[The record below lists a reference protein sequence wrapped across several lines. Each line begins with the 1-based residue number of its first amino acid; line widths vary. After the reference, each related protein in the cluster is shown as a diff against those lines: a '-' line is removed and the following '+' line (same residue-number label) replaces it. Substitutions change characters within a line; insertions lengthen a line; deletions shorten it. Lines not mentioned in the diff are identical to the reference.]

1 MNKIVYAP
9 LIILTTFCSG
19 LFAQTM
25 EVSLLEKQD
34 RFRGEIEKKIKGEI
48 LDPILGKDKSY
59 VFADIEFEIVTK
71 KSDQSKKGSGAIQQY
86 KERGDQKKSPT
97 DNFILPGVPKPK
109 SISGGEKERPSTSQ
123 GVQTEQSKGTASV
136 RYGIDTEIN
145 KFQITVIHDD
155 SLAQNILMLARERID
170 DFLVPY
176 KIGKKTVPV
185 VIFKPTKFKSY
196 NIKSDLQRPKVYLP
210 LIFAALFL
218 LLLLFLFGPLWG
230 FFRKYVNAM
239 VAKPGAEVN
248 IESKTEEG
256 EGGGKGGGGGD
267 DDGVKEGHQ
276 QVDMMFENKEP
287 EVEDEDEL
295 MKNFHP
301 FEYINEDN
309 LKRLIYLFLLR
320 KEEPWVI
327 AVVLSY
333 MKPDISRQTLSM
345 LPVEVQAKVALEAIT
360 VRQATYEQIK
370 AIDKDIK
377 ESIEFVVGGIEKVS
391 KMLED
396 ADPVTQKNI
405 LEYLKTQKP
414 EIYER
419 VRKMILLFEDIV
431 NFEDK
436 DIQTIIRSV
445 NNEDIASA
453 IHNAEPQIVDK
464 FFKNMSQGAV
474 NSIKEIMEYAGEVN
488 ETQVGDAQM
497 KILDSIKSLEA
508 EGKIAKLNEDSNEL
522 YILEGADMSM
532 GSDRKE
538 RYQNASEKK
547 EDKKP
552 EDETGGNAE
561 AASYLQAGKDS
572 QEQGRHEEALSYL
585 EYAVGLD
592 ANLGEA
598 YQYMGSAYYA
608 LGRIGEAIAA
618 YDRYAA
624 LSNDPA
630 VEEWLNNF
638 KEQVRGT

>member
-1 MNKIVYAP
+1 MNKILYAS
-9 LIILTTFCSG
+9 LIIMATSCLG
-19 LFAQTM
+19 LFDQTM
-25 EVSLLEKQD
+25 EVSLLEKQSQ
-34 RFRGEIEKKIKGEI
+34 FRKTVEDKIKLEI
-48 LDPILGKDKSY
+48 LDPILGRGKSY

-71 KSDQSKKGSGAIQQY
+71 KSDQQKKGMGALQQY
-86 KERGDQKKSPT
+86 KEKGSQKKSPM
-97 DNFILPGVPKPK
+97 DDFILPGVPKPK
-109 SISGGEKERPSTSQ
+109 SISGSDKKERPSMSQ
-123 GVQTEQSKGTASV
+123 GVQTEQSKGTESI

-145 KFQITVIHDD
+145 KFQVTVIHDD
-155 SLAQNILMLARERID
+155 TLAQEILMLSRERID
-170 DFLVPY
+170 DFLAPY
-176 KIGKKTVPV
+176 KIEKKAAPV

-196 NIKSDLQRPKVYLP
+196 NIASDIQRPKVYLP
-210 LIFAALFL
+210 LIFAALLL

-230 FFRKYVNAM
+230 FFRKYVNAIA
-239 VAKPGAEVN
+239 AKPGAEVN
-248 IESKTEEG
+248 IESKTEAAE
-256 EGGGKGGGGGD
+256 GKGGGGEGD
-267 DDGVKEGHQ
+267 DGIKEGHQ
-276 QVDMMFENKEP
+276 QVDMMFEQKEG
-287 EVEDEDEL
+287 EVEDEEEL

-309 LKRLIYLFLLR
+309 LKKLIYLFLLR

-345 LPVEVQAKVALEAIT
+345 LPVEMQAKVALEAIT

-377 ESIEFVVGGIEKVS
+377 ESIEFIVGGIEKVS

-474 NSIKEIMEYAGEVN
+474 NSIKEIMEYAGEIT
-488 ETQVGDAQM
+488 ETQAGEAQM

-508 EGKIAKLNEDSNEL
+508 EGKIAKLNEGSDEL
-522 YILEGADMSM
+522 YIFEGADMSM
-532 GSDRKE
+532 DSGRKDK
-538 RYQNASEKK
+538 YKAVSEKK
-547 EDKKP
+547 EDKEPSSEPNP
-552 EDETGGNAE
+552 EI
-561 AASYLQAGKDS
+561 ASYLRAGKESHD
-572 QEQGRHEEALSYL
+572 QGRHEEALSYL

-592 ANLGEA
+592 GNLGEA
-598 YQYMGSAYYA
+598 YQYMGSAYYS
-608 LGRIGEAIAA
+608 LGRVDEAVAA
-618 YDRYAA
+618 YDKYAA

-630 VEEWLNNF
+630 VVEWLNNF
-638 KEQVRGT
+638 KQQVGK

>member
-1 MNKIVYAP
+1 
-9 LIILTTFCSG
+9 
-19 LFAQTM
+19 M
-25 EVSLLEKQD
+25 EISLLEKQD
-34 RFRGEIEKKIKGEI
+34 YFRKTIEDKIKLEI
-48 LDPILGKDKSY
+48 LDPILGRDKSY

-71 KSDQSKKGSGAIQQY
+71 RSDQMKKGTGALQQY
-86 KERGDQKKSPT
+86 KEKGDQKKSPT
-97 DNFILPGVPKPK
+97 DDFILPGVPKPK
-109 SISGGEKERPSTSQ
+109 SISGSDKERPQMSQ
-123 GVQTEQSKGTASV
+123 GVQTEQSKGTESI

-155 SLAQNILMLARERID
+155 TLPQEMLLLSRERID
-170 DFLVPY
+170 DFLAPF
-176 KIGKKTVPV
+176 KIDKKAVPV

-196 NIKSDLQRPKVYLP
+196 NVTNDIQRPTVYLP
-210 LIFAALFL
+210 LIFAALLL

-230 FFRKYVNAM
+230 FFRKYVRAIA
-239 VAKPGAEVN
+239 AKPGAEVN
-248 IESKTEEG
+248 IKSKTEEG
-256 EGGGKGGGGGD
+256 AGGKGGGEGD
-267 DDGVKEGHQ
+267 DGNKEGHQ
-276 QVDMMFENKEP
+276 QVDMMFEQK
-287 EVEDEDEL
+287 VEDEGEL
-295 MKNFHP
+295 IKNFHP

-345 LPVEVQAKVALEAIT
+345 LPVEIQSKVALEAIT

-377 ESIEFVVGGIEKVS
+377 ESIEFIVGGIDKVA

-436 DIQTIIRSV
+436 DMQTIIRSV

-453 IHNAEPQIVDK
+453 IHNVEPQIVDK
-464 FFKNMSQGAV
+464 LFKNMSQGAV
-474 NSIKEIMEYAGEVN
+474 NSIKEIMEYAGEVT
-488 ETQVGDAQM
+488 EAQSSEAQL

-508 EGKIAKLNEDSNEL
+508 EGKIAKLNEGYDEL
-522 YILEGADMSM
+522 SILEGADMSM
-532 GSDRKE
+532 SSDRQE
-538 RYQNASEKK
+538 RYKSASEKK
-547 EDKKP
+547 EEKEPATESNP
-552 EDETGGNAE
+552 EI
-561 AASYLQAGKDS
+561 ASYLAAGKDS
-572 QEQGRHEEALSYL
+572 HDQGRHEEALSYL
-585 EYAVGLD
+585 EYVVSLD

-598 YQYMGSAYYA
+598 YQYMGSAYYS
-608 LGRIGEAIAA
+608 LGRIDEAVAA
-618 YDRYAA
+618 YDRYAM

-630 VEEWLNNF
+630 VVEWLNNF
-638 KEQVRGT
+638 KQQVGK

>member
-1 MNKIVYAP
+1 MNRILYAS
-9 LIILTTFCSG
+9 LIIILTSCSG
-19 LFAQTM
+19 LFAQSM
-25 EVSLLEKQD
+25 EISLLEKQD
-34 RFRGEIEKKIKGEI
+34 YFRKTIEDKIKLEI
-48 LDPILGKDKSY
+48 LDPILGRDKSY

-71 KSDQSKKGSGAIQQY
+71 RSDQMKKGTGALQQY
-86 KERGDQKKSPT
+86 KEKGDQKKSPT
-97 DNFILPGVPKPK
+97 DDFILPGVPKPK
-109 SISGGEKERPSTSQ
+109 SISGSDKERPQMSQ
-123 GVQTEQSKGTASV
+123 GVQTEQSKGTESI

-155 SLAQNILMLARERID
+155 TLPQEMLLLSRERID
-170 DFLVPY
+170 DFLAPF
-176 KIGKKTVPV
+176 KIDKKAVPV

-196 NIKSDLQRPKVYLP
+196 NVTNDIQRPTVYLP
-210 LIFAALFL
+210 LIFAALLL

-230 FFRKYVNAM
+230 FFRKYVRAIA
-239 VAKPGAEVN
+239 AKPGAEVN
-248 IESKTEEG
+248 IKSKTEEG
-256 EGGGKGGGGGD
+256 AGGKGGGEGD
-267 DDGVKEGHQ
+267 DGNKEGHQ
-276 QVDMMFENKEP
+276 QVDMMFEQK
-287 EVEDEDEL
+287 VEDEGEL
-295 MKNFHP
+295 IKNFHP

-345 LPVEVQAKVALEAIT
+345 LPVEIQSKVALEAIT

-377 ESIEFVVGGIEKVS
+377 ESIEFIVGGIDKVA

-436 DIQTIIRSV
+436 DMQTIIRSV

-453 IHNAEPQIVDK
+453 IHNVEPQIVDK
-464 FFKNMSQGAV
+464 LFKNMSQGAV
-474 NSIKEIMEYAGEVN
+474 NSIKEIMEYAGEVT
-488 ETQVGDAQM
+488 EAQSSEAQL

-508 EGKIAKLNEDSNEL
+508 EGKIAKLNEGYDEL
-522 YILEGADMSM
+522 SILEGADMSM
-532 GSDRKE
+532 SSDRQE
-538 RYQNASEKK
+538 RYKSASEKK
-547 EDKKP
+547 EEKEPATESNP
-552 EDETGGNAE
+552 EI
-561 AASYLQAGKDS
+561 ASYLAAGKDS
-572 QEQGRHEEALSYL
+572 HDQGRHEEALSYL
-585 EYAVGLD
+585 EYVVSLD

-598 YQYMGSAYYA
+598 YQYMGSAYYS
-608 LGRIGEAIAA
+608 LGRIDEAVAA
-618 YDRYAA
+618 YDRYAM

-630 VEEWLNNF
+630 VVEWLNNF
-638 KEQVRGT
+638 KQQVGK

>member
-1 MNKIVYAP
+1 MNKILYTSF
-9 LIILTTFCSG
+9 IIIATFCSG

-34 RFRGEIEKKIKGEI
+34 TFRKHIEDKIKLEI
-48 LDPILGKDKSY
+48 LDPILGRDKSY

-71 KSDQSKKGSGAIQQY
+71 KSDQKKIGKGALQQY
-86 KERGDQKKSPT
+86 KEKGDQKKSPT

-109 SISGGEKERPSTSQ
+109 SIAGSDKERPQMSQ
-123 GVQTEQSKGTASV
+123 GVQTEQSKGTEST

-155 SLAQNILMLARERID
+155 ALAQSILMLSRERID
-170 DFLVPY
+170 DFLAPY
-176 KIGKKTVPV
+176 KIDKKAVPV

-196 NIKSDLQRPKVYLP
+196 NIANDLQRPKVYLP

-218 LLLLFLFGPLWG
+218 LLLLFMFGPLWG
-230 FFRKYVNAM
+230 FFRKYVNAI
-239 VAKPGAEVN
+239 ASKPGAEVN

-256 EGGGKGGGGGD
+256 AGGKGGAGGD
-267 DDGVKEGHQ
+267 DDGIKEGHQ
-276 QVDMMFENKEP
+276 QVDMMFEQKEG
-287 EVEDEDEL
+287 EVEDEEEL

-345 LPVEVQAKVALEAIT
+345 LPVEVQSKVALEAIT

-377 ESIEFVVGGIEKVS
+377 ESIEFIVGGIEKVA

-419 VRKMILLFEDIV
+419 VRKMILLFEDVV

-474 NSIKEIMEYAGEVN
+474 NSIKEIMEYAGEIT
-488 ETQVGDAQM
+488 EAQVGEAQM

-508 EGKIAKLNEDSNEL
+508 EGKISKLNEGSDEL
-522 YILEGADMSM
+522 YIFEGADVSMS
-532 GSDRKE
+532 SDRKDK
-538 RYQNASEKK
+538 YQSVSEKK
-547 EDKKP
+547 EEEAPAPNP
-552 EDETGGNAE
+552 EI
-561 AASYLQAGKDS
+561 ASYLQAGKASHD
-572 QEQGRHEEALSYL
+572 QGKHEEALSYL
-585 EYAVGLD
+585 EYVVGLD
-592 ANLGEA
+592 ANNGEA
-598 YQYMGSAYYA
+598 YQYMGSAYYS
-608 LGRIGEAIAA
+608 LGRVDEAVAA
-618 YDRYAA
+618 YDRYAT

-630 VEEWLNNF
+630 VVEWLNGF
-638 KEQVRGT
+638 KQQVGK